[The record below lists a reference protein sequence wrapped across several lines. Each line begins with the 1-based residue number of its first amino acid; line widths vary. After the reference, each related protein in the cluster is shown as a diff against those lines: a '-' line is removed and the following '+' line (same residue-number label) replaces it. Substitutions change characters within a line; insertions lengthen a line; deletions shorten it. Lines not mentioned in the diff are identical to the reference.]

1 LSGIFL
7 RIVLGG
13 TAALRIQRMRGAV
26 FFLVMDR
33 RRYLWSAVLL
43 LILLIIVLTGK
54 ALFDEVTSWPA
65 RELRSVSDQASTEAR
80 KIRDAFIALFQL
92 QPKISVNET
101 VVFDQTKTA
110 LELAVVSRDIEVT
123 RDAAQTWLGSIKT
136 IRIHATYRVKAGF
149 DLSRK
154 LEVNVAGREVKIKV
168 PQAKILS
175 VEPLS
180 IVVEELRD
188 GLWNKIQPQDVDR
201 ELQRMQ
207 ELARTKASS
216 LPNEAELTFK
226 RLLSQKLG
234 DLNVRL
240 ETQPDSGLPN

>member
-1 LSGIFL
+1 
-7 RIVLGG
+7 
-13 TAALRIQRMRGAV
+13 MRGAV
-26 FFLVMDR
+26 FFIVMDR
-33 RRYLWSAVLL
+33 RKYLWPAVLL
-43 LILLIIVLTGK
+43 LVLLLIVLTGK
-54 ALFDEVTSWPA
+54 ALFDEITSWPA
-65 RELRSVSDQASTEAR
+65 RELHSASDQASAEAR
-80 KIRDAFIALFQL
+80 KIRDVFVELFQL

-149 DLSRK
+149 DLSQK
-154 LEVNVAGREVKIKV
+154 LEVNVAGREVNIKV
-168 PQAKILS
+168 PKAKILTI
-175 VEPLS
+175 EPLS
-180 IVVEELRD
+180 IIVEELKD

-216 LPNEAELTFK
+216 LSDDAELTFK

-234 DLNVRL
+234 DLNVHL
-240 ETQPDSGLPN
+240 QTQSDAGLPN